1 MTFKWTLGVQWLV
14 KSVDTDMFE
23 VNNKNTRLTIVRQL
37 IPSRKNQSFES
48 TDWFLYDRII
58 RNK

>member
-1 MTFKWTLGVQWLV
+1 MTFKWTLGIQWLV